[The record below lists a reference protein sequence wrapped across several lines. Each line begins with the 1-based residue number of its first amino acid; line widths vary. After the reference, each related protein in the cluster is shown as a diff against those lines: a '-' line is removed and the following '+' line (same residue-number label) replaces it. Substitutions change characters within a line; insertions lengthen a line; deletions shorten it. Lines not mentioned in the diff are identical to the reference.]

1 MRIKNMN
8 IACKISLY
16 TLVVTS
22 FFSWRQ
28 VEAIKASVN
37 TTGSAKKSYENLL
50 SINIL
55 TNKKKRFDELQYLG
69 ALLVRNAS
77 ERILKLCHGV
87 NDITKA
93 VKEKMR
99 GVEEIIARTPK
110 GITESVHEAYTW
122 ASGSIDDNEL
132 FGENFQA
139 KMLRDDNLMYSYA
152 SGTDETGAR
161 RILKLHQKKE
171 FLNYELEI
179 LNERY
184 APIIK
189 AITSKLKKQ
198 TILPADI
205 TTLKSLYEHID

>member
-1 MRIKNMN
+1 MN
-8 IACKISLY
+8 IVYKISLY
-16 TLVVTS
+16 VLVVTS
-22 FFSWRQ
+22 CFSWQQ
-28 VEAIKASVN
+28 VAAIKTSAN
-37 TTGSAKKSYENLL
+37 PAGSARKSYENLL

-55 TNKKKRFDELQYLG
+55 TNKKKKFDELQYLG

-87 NDITKA
+87 DNITKA
-93 VKEKMR
+93 VKENMR
-99 GVEEIIARTPK
+99 GIEEIIARTPK
-110 GITESVHEAYTW
+110 GIAESVHEAYTW
-122 ASGSIDDNEL
+122 ASGTIDRSGL

-139 KMLRDDNLMYSYA
+139 KMLLDDNLMYSYA
-152 SGTDETGAR
+152 SGTDETGAQ
-161 RILKLHQKKE
+161 RILKLQQKKA

-198 TILPADI
+198 TTLPADI
-205 TTLKSLYEHID
+205 SSLKDLYENVN

>member
-1 MRIKNMN
+1 MN
-8 IACKISLY
+8 TVYKTSLFALLIASC
-16 TLVVTS
+16 
-22 FFSWRQ
+22 FSWQQ
-28 VEAIKASVN
+28 VEAIKTVAN
-37 TTGSAKKSYENLL
+37 PATRARRSYENLL

-69 ALLVRNAS
+69 ALLVRNAA

-87 NDITKA
+87 NDITRA

-99 GVEEIIARTPK
+99 GIEEIIAKTPK
-110 GITESVHEAYTW
+110 EIAESVHEAYTW
-122 ASGSIDDNEL
+122 ASGTIDRSGL

-139 KMLRDDNLMYSYA
+139 KMLLDDNLMYSYA

-161 RILKLHQKKE
+161 RILKLRQKKE

-189 AITSKLKKQ
+189 AITTKLKKQ

-205 TTLKSLYEHID
+205 TMLKDLYEHID